1 MADHAGVGYRMYRH
15 WLIGGTV
22 TWRDGD
28 REKRGRILDLE
39 VNGRM
44 LIWTREG
51 LIITLRYGRGESS
64 RSG

>member
-1 MADHAGVGYRMYRH
+1 LPSEFNHYYPDLIFTPEIHTLADQAGVGYRMYRH

-44 LIWTREG
+44 LI
-51 LIITLRYGRGESS
+51 
-64 RSG
+64 